1 MKKILSFSFLGF
13 LLMSCSS
20 DSNEMIKE
28 TLPEIEIETPK
39 IGLKSYG
46 KATSVD
52 NGIRIFETSNGF
64 ISFDNI
70 NITYSHRP
78 AVGYTN
84 WGLRKLNKELKVLEE
99 KVLETT
105 TYDWLQDIERI
116 NESTFLLGGST
127 ATSKGME
134 FQKGFPLLKKVT
146 SDGEIVNSLI
156 IGSVHT
162 GGASNK
168 GEIVDIEYKDGNIYV
183 VVNMYNDSSY
193 LVVLDMSFNLLWK
206 KIITESVRVSV
217 SVDATNV
224 YLTHSSGSFE
234 ERSVTFMKLKKEDGS
249 VIYEKIYENT
259 KGELIDRQFYINKT
273 IIKGQ
278 DVFLIGSLGREKG
291 GVSTMNGP
299 QGVILK
305 INKTTGEV
313 ELRLNFPDLSGI
325 SDVEKLVD
333 GYIVIGYNIN
343 SEFKLQKINNL
354 GTEVWAFE
362 NDDMYTYNIHLYD
375 IGIVDES
382 IYFTGSIGK
391 LKADLDRDVLYGMVN
406 VNDGKL
412 E

>member
-1 MKKILSFSFLGF
+1 
-13 LLMSCSS
+13 MSCSS
-20 DSNEMIKE
+20 DSIEMIKE

-127 ATSKGME
+127 ATSKGLK

-146 SDGEIVNSLI
+146 SDEEINNSLI
-156 IGSVHT
+156 IDSVHT
-162 GGASNK
+162 GGISNN
-168 GEIVDIEYKDGNIYV
+168 GAILDVEYKDGNIYV

-206 KIITESVRVSV
+206 KTIAKSSRVSV

-259 KGELIDRQFYINKT
+259 KDELIDRQFYINKT

-278 DVFLIGSLGREKG
+278 DVFLIGSLGRGKG

-305 INKTTGEV
+305 INKNY
-313 ELRLNFPDLSGI
+313 RRRGI
-325 SDVEKLVD
+325 K
-333 GYIVIGYNIN
+333 I
-343 SEFKLQKINNL
+343 EF
-354 GTEVWAFE
+354 
-362 NDDMYTYNIHLYD
+362 
-375 IGIVDES
+375 S
-382 IYFTGSIGK
+382 
-391 LKADLDRDVLYGMVN
+391 
-406 VNDGKL
+406 
-412 E
+412 